1 MAVYQYYL
9 EVLPK
14 EGILKKHNLIP
25 SHIKVSTETGYFESD
40 SELYWNEVK
49 YSSENIITKIDS
61 IIDRANWGN
70 NKTSFEWKRYTET
83 LDNDV
88 SIYLNES
95 DFTIKEFSFRADL
108 REENLEFLKN
118 MIKLANENE
127 WFFMDR
133 NGLLINPNL
142 EELINNILKSNAYK
156 FLENPNNFF
165 DDLEKNK
172 PIA

>member
-1 MAVYQYYL
+1 MAVYQFYL

-14 EGILKKHNLIP
+14 EEILKKHNLIP
-25 SHIKVSTETGYFESD
+25 SYIKVSTETGYFESD

-49 YSSENIITKIDS
+49 CSYENIIPKIDS

-70 NKTSFEWKRYTET
+70 DKTSFNWKRYSET
-83 LDNDV
+83 LDNDA

-95 DFTIKEFSFRADL
+95 DFTIKVFSFRADL

-118 MIKLANENE
+118 MMNLAIENE
-127 WFFMDR
+127 WMFMDR

-142 EELINNILKSNAYK
+142 EELTKSILKSNAYN
-156 FLENPNNFF
+156 FLENPHKFLDN
-165 DDLEKNK
+165 LEKK
-172 PIA
+172 

>member
-1 MAVYQYYL
+1 MAVYQFYL

-25 SHIKVSTETGYFESD
+25 SYIKVSTETGYFESD

-49 YSSENIITKIDS
+49 CSSENIIPKIDS

-70 NKTSFEWKRYTET
+70 DKISFNWKRYSET
-83 LDNDV
+83 LDNDA

-95 DFTIKEFSFRADL
+95 DFTIKVFSFRADL

-118 MIKLANENE
+118 MINLAIENE
-127 WFFMDR
+127 WMFMDR

-142 EELINNILKSNAYK
+142 EELTKSILKSNAYNFLKNPHK
-156 FLENPNNFF
+156 FLDN
-165 DDLEKNK
+165 LEKK
-172 PIA
+172 